1 MNEIFL
7 LKEHFNLLNHLSYIY
22 HRLTK
27 NNLVEKV
34 TSNSNKESDGLRNTN
49 RNAPYCNKGSLAS
62 CHSSCND
69 IFGRMDYTA
78 KRFLQMV
85 RSASEVPGD

>member
-7 LKEHFNLLNHLSYIY
+7 LKEQFNVLNHLSYIY

-34 TSNSNKESDGLRNTN
+34 TSNSTVESDELRNTSYS
-49 RNAPYCNKGSLAS
+49 AQFCNKAPSAFGHNS
-62 CHSSCND
+62 CTD

-78 KRFLQMV
+78 EPFLQ
-85 RSASEVPGD
+85 RAALASEVPGH